1 MPSSSHLL
9 DTPETK
15 VSHPGL
21 DAQHHSAP
29 RINSRVTEPH
39 HTKQGYS
46 VGSATLNPA
55 GSRTQVPSYPG
66 KCSGPLSYRM
76 QHTPQSVVV
85 AQSLSSSPPLL
96 LWSPP
101 LALVVCSLEQ
111 YAHYSFCVQRTR
123 KGRVSS
129 FQQARTLSP
138 HLLVEQGHIA
148 VLSLPPMGL
157 HLVMLESQEY

>member
-9 DTPETK
+9 DTKETK

-55 GSRTQVPSYPG
+55 VSRTQVPSYPG

-76 QHTPQSVVV
+76 QHTPQKVVV
-85 AQSLSSSPPLL
+85 ADNFIQSNILGSMRRFLWVSEAKPLETYSYTNL
-96 LWSPP
+96 Y
-101 LALVVCSLEQ
+101 LVV
-111 YAHYSFCVQRTR
+111 YFFF
-123 KGRVSS
+123 VSIIPDS
-129 FQQARTLSP
+129 TP
-138 HLLVEQGHIA
+138 
-148 VLSLPPMGL
+148 
-157 HLVMLESQEY
+157 